1 MISGRSDSSANASQR
16 HQARDNLTHL
26 RSIAY
31 LTDSPPLSEAIM
43 IRLYTIFCLCVAK
56 STNLEYLLLPDG
68 SAPLSDNINDLL
80 SFARY
85 AHRYSNRY
93 AHRYANDC
101 GRNITKSMWS
111 EMKVVHYELFYL
123 TGSFAANN
131 FT

>member
-26 RSIAY
+26 LSIAY

-85 AHRYSNRY
+85 AHRY
-93 AHRYANDC
+93 ANDC
-101 GRNITKSMWS
+101 GGNITKSMWS

-123 TGSFAANN
+123 TGSFVANN